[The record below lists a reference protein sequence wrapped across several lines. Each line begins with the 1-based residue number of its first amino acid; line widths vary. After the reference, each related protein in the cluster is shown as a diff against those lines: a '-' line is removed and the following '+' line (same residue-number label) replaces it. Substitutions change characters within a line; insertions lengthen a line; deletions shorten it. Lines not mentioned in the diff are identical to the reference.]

1 MDYSSFRSKK
11 SNFIDEFN
19 KVLILTNDEEQKK
32 VFRKFKKRRLITL
45 QNKYIMFEKSHHF
58 SP

>member
-32 VFRKFKKRRLITL
+32 VFRKFKKDV
-45 QNKYIMFEKSHHF
+45 
-58 SP
+58 

>member
-1 MDYSSFRSKK
+1 MRK
-11 SNFIDEFN
+11 SETLKAFY

>member
-19 KVLILTNDEEQKK
+19 KVLILTNGEEQKK
-32 VFRKFKKRRLITL
+32 VFRKFKKDV
-45 QNKYIMFEKSHHF
+45 
-58 SP
+58 